1 MRLQPL
7 SYRAARRPRAACVVR
22 LMVECAHRAWA
33 GAAVAASFAA
43 VSTIA
48 GAMALGRR
56 ALASAPL
63 LWFEVTS

>member
-1 MRLQPL
+1 MRLPPL
-7 SYRAARRPRAACVVR
+7 SYRAARPARAARVVR
-22 LMVECAHRAWA
+22 LIVDCARRAWA
-33 GAAVAASFAA
+33 GAAVAASFA
-43 VSTIA
+43 VVTTIA